1 MLVEVEKLKKN
12 SSKYIVKDYAMWI
25 FYYVQDCSKQQ
36 QQQSNDKEWNIT
48 CTMYFCLKTF
58 KSSFIIRVLPVSIL
72 SQKEFWEV
80 VMGTQ
85 HMPLSVPFP
94 VDQFPAKM
102 YCNNIYF

>member
-1 MLVEVEKLKKN
+1 MLCECFIMYRTAVNNNNKKVMIKN
-12 SSKYIVKDYAMWI
+12 GTLHGHV
-25 FYYVQDCSKQQ
+25 
-36 QQQSNDKEWNIT
+36 
-48 CTMYFCLKTF
+48 TMYFCLKTF
-58 KSSFIIRVLPVSIL
+58 KSSFIIRVLPVSML

-102 YCNNIYF
+102 YCNNTYF